1 MSGQPNLSPNSSGKL
16 TGEAVAPP
24 PEAAPP
30 AASWTAVAS
39 IGIGAFALVTSEF
52 LPVGLLPQI
61 ARELA
66 ISPGQAGMMVTVP
79 GVLAAFTAP
88 LTLALAGRLDRRHV
102 MLALLALLALSNLTV
117 ALAGSFAAVIAG
129 RVMLGVAIGGFWT
142 VGGSLGPRLRP
153 GAAAATATAIIFSGV
168 SVGTVAGVPIATL
181 VGNMAGWRLAFG
193 GATAVALVVLALL
206 ALVLPRI
213 RPEPSAAGGVAG
225 VLGLGKVQIGLAAI
239 VLLFV
244 GQFGS
249 YTYITPYLL
258 ERAGM
263 SSAAI
268 SPILFGY
275 GVAGFA
281 GNLLAGW
288 SARRSVAG
296 TLAGVAAVLGLSIL
310 SMLLAGTSA
319 PLAVGMVLVWG
330 VAFGMLPIAVQ
341 GWLFSAAPDRL
352 ESVSAV
358 FVSSAQASI
367 GAGALLGG
375 LIVDHVGLGGAMGL
389 GVAGGLATA
398 CLIAA
403 STRKR

>member
-1 MSGQPNLSPNSSGKL
+1 MSGQPNLSGNLAS
-16 TGEAVAPP
+16 EAVALP
-24 PEAAPP
+24 PEAPPP

-79 GVLAAFTAP
+79 GVLAAVTAP

-102 MLALLALLALSNLTV
+102 MLALLALLAMSNLAV
-117 ALAGSFAAVIAG
+117 AMADSFAAVIAG
-129 RVMLGVAIGGFWT
+129 RIMLGIAIGGFWT

-153 GAAAATATAIIFSGV
+153 GAAGATATAIIFSGV
-168 SVGTVAGVPIATL
+168 SVGTVAGVPIGTL
-181 VGNMAGWRLAFG
+181 VGDMAGWRLAFG
-193 GATAVALVVLALL
+193 GATAVALVVVALL
-206 ALVLPRI
+206 ALVLPAI
-213 RPEPSAAGGVAG
+213 RPEPAAASGVAS
-225 VLGLGKVQIGLAAI
+225 VFGLRKVQIGLAAI

-281 GNLLAGW
+281 GNLL
-288 SARRSVAG
+288 S
-296 TLAGVAAVLGLSIL
+296 
-310 SMLLAGTSA
+310 GTSA

-341 GWLFSAAPDRL
+341 SWLFSAAPDRL

-398 CLIAA
+398 CLIALFDRVHGEA
-403 STRKR
+403 PQRILKHG